1 MTEPVKL
8 LTREEMDAIKAK
20 SGEILS
26 RARMPTPADFAAAE
40 RKDAEEMARLKMS
53 LAAIVAVIAVAI
65 IGILVAFDRAVHN
78 VVHPILESGIHNLD
92 QFGKKI
98 DDVEEKARRDA
109 IEKTE
114 EADRQKNSR

>member
-1 MTEPVKL
+1 
-8 LTREEMDAIKAK
+8 
-20 SGEILS
+20 
-26 RARMPTPADFAAAE
+26 MPTPADFAAAE

-78 VVHPILESGIHNLD
+78 VVHPILEFGIHNLD

>member
-78 VVHPILESGIHNLD
+78 VVHPILKSGIHNLD